1 MDTISSL
8 AHGNQDVVDEIVSYL
23 CIDDRRIIGY
33 GPRRMRAMQP
43 LVIPSLLQK
52 VRVVD
57 VMNSSTSIVHEI
69 ELPSFH
75 RYQIV
80 VHRPLSYS
88 WIERETRPP
97 FDVSVRLYGG
107 KVHEEYSK
115 TEWDYLPHS
124 WSFTRWR

>member
-1 MDTISSL
+1 M
-8 AHGNQDVVDEIVSYL
+8 SYL

-33 GPRRMRAMQP
+33 GPRRMSVMQP

-52 VRVVD
+52 VRVTD
-57 VMNSSTSIVHEI
+57 VMQSYTVILYEI
-69 ELPSFH
+69 ELPSSR

-80 VHRPLSYS
+80 VHRPLPYS

-115 TEWDYLPHS
+115 TDWDYLPHS